1 MPSLPDMTTPDVA
14 ELARAAARSAP
25 SRTTAARSAMTK
37 PGVRSAMSPRFKST
51 DGTPRVLARV
61 REQLPNDIKALG
73 RALRDRGIGTLEI
86 KKRGVDID
94 PAVLRT
100 KLKPSGAES
109 ATLFVTRI
117 GNTRTTLLAD
127 RV

>member
-1 MPSLPDMTTPDVA
+1 MT
-14 ELARAAARSAP
+14 
-25 SRTTAARSAMTK
+25 
-37 PGVRSAMSPRFKST
+37 SPF
-51 DGTPRVLARV
+51 DL
-61 REQLPNDIKALG
+61 
-73 RALRDRGIGTLEI
+73 
-86 KKRGVDID
+86 D

-100 KLKPSGAES
+100 KLKLSGAES